1 MWYFE
6 PRGVDRC
13 KDMPLTL
20 RGLRRRTALAAAVSA
35 VALAGC
41 GFKLRSSQ
49 SFAFQT
55 LAVTPEKNG
64 QVAADLIRYFG
75 NAIVP
80 LVATP
85 GAPVPQVIVDI
96 LQDVREKNVVG
107 VNASGQV
114 REFQLK
120 IRIQFRM
127 RTPDGRE
134 LIAPT

>member
-6 PRGVDRC
+6 PRGVDRS

-55 LAVTPEKNG
+55 LAVTPEKT
-64 QVAADLIRYFG
+64 ARS
-75 NAIVP
+75 
-80 LVATP
+80 
-85 GAPVPQVIVDI
+85 PQ
-96 LQDVREKNVVG
+96 
-107 VNASGQV
+107 
-114 REFQLK
+114 
-120 IRIQFRM
+120 
-127 RTPDGRE
+127 T
-134 LIAPT
+134 